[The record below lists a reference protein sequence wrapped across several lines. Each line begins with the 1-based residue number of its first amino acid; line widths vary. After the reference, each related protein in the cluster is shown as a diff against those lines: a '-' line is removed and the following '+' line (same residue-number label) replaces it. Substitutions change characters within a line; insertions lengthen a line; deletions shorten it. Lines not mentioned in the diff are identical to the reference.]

1 MNRIILS
8 ICLVCGSLLLLGE
21 AQATPY
27 PSAQSSQAHGY
38 PLASPGSGSED
49 SLASIKSNLSRV
61 SEGILAQIGDKI
73 ILQSELETEFRN
85 ATDQERQE
93 GRFNADSGDAIRCM
107 LFEQMILGKML
118 QRQAE
123 LDSLVIAPEEVDNQ
137 LDRRIRHFATMM
149 GGQERLEEFYGKTMP
164 EIREEFRPQIK
175 DMLLSQKMRDK
186 ITSDV
191 EISPAE
197 VQAHFAKIPF
207 DSLPLVPAE
216 VELGQIVINPKAG
229 LENRTLAMDKI
240 QGLRNRILQGESFAT
255 LAILYSQDPGSAR
268 EGGQLGFFG
277 RGDMVSEFEAVA
289 FRLKPG
295 EVSSVVKTAFGYHI
309 IQLITR
315 RGERI
320 QCRHILIKPP
330 IGSREQ
336 SEARNLLD
344 SVRGLLVAGKISF
357 TDAVRKFSDDPET
370 KAFGGMLAPPQGG
383 SMAWP
388 IDQLTPELYYAIE
401 KINEGEYSE
410 VQPYAAQGGEQG
422 FRIVLLRKRSVPHR
436 TSLETDYEKIQ
447 NTALQIKRIDKLNR
461 WIERK
466 AQETYVRLTPLAP
479 HCPSILRW
487 NF

>member
-1 MNRIILS
+1 MIFLIALKLEYRRGIR
-8 ICLVCGSLLLLGE
+8 LLGLGILLHSLIIRGE
-21 AQATPY
+21 A
-27 PSAQSSQAHGY
+27 H
-38 PLASPGSGSED
+38 PLH
-49 SLASIKSNLSRV
+49 SLAPRDTLGSTKTSVANV
-61 SEGILAQIGDKI
+61 SEGILAQIADKI

-85 ATDQERQE
+85 STDQERQE
-93 GRFNADSGDAIRCM
+93 GRFNPDSGEAFRCM

-137 LDRRIRHFATMM
+137 LDRRIRHFAGMM

-186 ITSDV
+186 ITADV
-191 EISPAE
+191 QISPAE
-197 VQAHFAKIPF
+197 VKVYFAKIPY

-216 VELGQIVINPKAG
+216 VEIGQLVIKPKAG

-240 QGLRNRILQGESFAT
+240 QGLRQRILQGESFAT

-277 RGDMVSEFEAVA
+277 RGDMVPEFEAVA

-295 EVSSVVKTAFGYHI
+295 EVSSVVKTSFGYHI
-309 IQLITR
+309 IQLIAR

-336 SEARNLLD
+336 SEARSLLD

-357 TDAVRKFSDDPET
+357 TDAVRKYSDDPET
-370 KAFGGMLAPPQGG
+370 KAFGGMLPPPQGG

-388 IDQLTPELYYAIE
+388 LDQLTPELYYAIE

-410 VQPYAAQGGEQG
+410 VQPYSAPGGEQG
-422 FRIVLLRKRSVPHR
+422 FRLVLLRKRSTPHR

-461 WIERK
+461 WIENK
-466 AQETYVRLTPLAP
+466 AKETYVRLTPLAP
-479 HCPSILRW
+479 DCPSIRRW

>member
-1 MNRIILS
+1 MKFFIAPKLEYRHGLR
-8 ICLVCGSLLLLGE
+8 LLGLGLLLHSLIIRGE
-21 AQATPY
+21 AYALH
-27 PSAQSSQAHGY
+27 SQAPRDTLGSSK
-38 PLASPGSGSED
+38 ASV
-49 SLASIKSNLSRV
+49 AKV
-61 SEGILAQIGDKI
+61 SEGILAQIADKI

-85 ATDQERQE
+85 STDQERQE
-93 GRFNADSGDAIRCM
+93 GRFNPDSGEALRCM

-137 LDRRIRHFATMM
+137 LDRRIRHFAGMM

-186 ITSDV
+186 ITADV
-191 EISPAE
+191 QISPAE
-197 VQAHFAKIPF
+197 VKAYFAKIPF

-216 VELGQIVINPKAG
+216 VEIGQLVIKPKAG

-240 QGLRNRILQGESFAT
+240 QGLRERILQGESFAT

-277 RGDMVSEFEAVA
+277 RGDMVPEFEAVA

-295 EVSSVVKTAFGYHI
+295 EVSSVVKTSFGYHI
-309 IQLITR
+309 IQLIAR

-336 SEARNLLD
+336 SEARSLLD
-344 SVRGLLVAGKISF
+344 SLRSLLVTDKISF
-357 TDAVRKFSDDPET
+357 TDAVRKYSDDPET
-370 KAFGGMLAPPQGG
+370 KAFGGMLPPPQGG

-388 IDQLTPELYYAIE
+388 LDQLTPELYYAIE

-410 VQPYAAQGGEQG
+410 VQPYTAAGGEQG
-422 FRIVLLRKRSVPHR
+422 FRLILLRKRSTPHR

-447 NTALQIKRIDKLNR
+447 NTALQIKRIEKLNR
-461 WIERK
+461 WIANK
-466 AQETYVRLTPLAP
+466 SKETYVRLTPLAP
-479 HCPSILRW
+479 DCPSIRRW